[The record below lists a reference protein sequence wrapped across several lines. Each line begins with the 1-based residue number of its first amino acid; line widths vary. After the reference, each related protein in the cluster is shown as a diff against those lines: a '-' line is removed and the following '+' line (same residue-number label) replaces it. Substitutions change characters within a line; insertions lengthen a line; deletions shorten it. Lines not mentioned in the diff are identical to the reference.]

1 VIATICAVTRL
12 AALFA
17 CWRRCRRRPSTHG
30 YCGPMPATSTGRYR
44 AKGNPFDRVGLGL
57 APRLWVRPNC
67 VSESSRAN
75 DRCRSHAPASVFVKW
90 PDGTS
95 NSYLPRCLPDTVD
108 PRGLKPRLAM
118 IVVPDY
124 RGFRIEVNAVAT
136 DGRSNAESS
145 PAAPVL
151 PG

>member
-1 VIATICAVTRL
+1 VMECDVALVDLRVVLTRDGYKVYGGSSSSDHVLLGEKGVEHVT
-12 AALFA
+12 
-17 CWRRCRRRPSTHG
+17 
-30 YCGPMPATSTGRYR
+30 Y
-44 AKGNPFDRVGLGL
+44 
-57 APRLWVRPNC
+57 
-67 VSESSRAN
+67 
-75 DRCRSHAPASVFVKW
+75 
-90 PDGTS
+90 
-95 NSYLPRCLPDTVD
+95 RCLPDTVD